1 MRQRKDQDQA
11 RFVAIA
17 TNVGPDLLR
26 YFQRRVDQD
35 AADLVAET
43 MLTTWRRRRDLPMA
57 GENARMWMFGIAR
70 NVLANYQRGER
81 RRHSLADALRR
92 ETPQPHQEDSTDA
105 LAIRQLV
112 DTLPMELAEVITLA
126 HWEGFTL
133 VEIARL
139 QEVPAATVR
148 GRYRRAREVLYAA
161 LERT

>member
-1 MRQRKDQDQA
+1 MRQRTAADQA
-11 RFVAIA
+11 RFVVIA
-17 TNVGPDLLR
+17 TDVGPDLLH

-43 MLTTWRRRRDLPMA
+43 MLTTWRRRSDLPVD

-81 RRHSLADALRR
+81 RRHSLADSLRR
-92 ETPQPHQEDSTDA
+92 ETPPPHHEDSSDGLA
-105 LAIRQLV
+105 LRQLV
-112 DTLPMELAEVITLA
+112 DTLQAELAEVVTLA
-126 HWEGFTL
+126 HWEGFTF

-139 QEVPAATVR
+139 QGVPAATVR

-161 LERT
+161 LERI